1 MQTVLREVGTER
13 GSLIMTTITISSR
26 SDFSNV
32 FQLINTGVT
41 ANEEIVYDLRKI
53 NFFEPI
59 DILIFTMAVI
69 YFKNR
74 NISQKY
80 YLPSN
85 PRVQS
90 YLHDIG
96 LVEFC
101 KTNYSQPATIEV
113 IQSRS
118 AMPLRRITIS
128 TMNQY
133 IELAKGYFSKLCTN
147 KDLDFLNITISELIN
162 NVHDHSHSEI
172 DAYVFCQFYPQL
184 NIIKVVVGDLG
195 IGIPV
200 SVNNYLRSEK
210 QPLLN
215 DKEAIKWAIDKNT
228 STKSHPHNKGKG
240 FDNLIEFIKSNRSI
254 MYIYSNSAI
263 FMVSKGEGRQF
274 FFDNNIKNFKGTAIQ
289 MEIYV
294 DNLPDNDNL
303 TEDFW
308 EQLPF

>member
-1 MQTVLREVGTER
+1 MQ
-13 GSLIMTTITISSR
+13 IITLSSR
-26 SDFSNV
+26 NDFSKV
-32 FQLINTGVT
+32 FQLINMGVSG
-41 ANEEIVYDLRKI
+41 NDEIVYDLRKFS
-53 NFFEPI
+53 FFEPI
-59 DILIFTMAVI
+59 DILLFTMVII
-69 YFKNR
+69 YFKSR
-74 NISQKY
+74 NITQKY
-80 YLPSN
+80 YPPSN
-85 PRVQS
+85 QRVQS

-96 LVEFC
+96 LLEFC

-133 IELAKGYFSKLCTN
+133 IELAKGYFSKLCAN

-162 NVHDHSHSEI
+162 NVHDHSQSEI

-200 SVNNYLRSEK
+200 SVNNFLHSEK

-215 DKEAIKWAIDKNT
+215 DKDAIKWAIDKNT
-228 STKSHPHNKGKG
+228 STKSQPHNKGKG

-263 FMVSKGEGRQF
+263 LMVSKGEGRQY
-274 FFDNNIKNFKGTAIQ
+274 FFDNNITNFKGTAIQ

-294 DNLPDNDNL
+294 DNLPNNDNL
-303 TEDFW
+303 IADFW